1 MLLQIEN
8 LTFGWLDTP
17 LLNLVNC
24 SVDRGYIVQLTGE
37 NGSGKTTLLKLI
49 AGMIPHFERGNILR
63 GDILFNDKSVLEY
76 PPKSFFPW
84 IGFVPGKNI
93 DFFLFTENMTD
104 EISFVSSVL
113 KFDRKTIDA
122 RQRDFFNFFQ
132 GLEHDVKLPFK
143 EMDFSQKVLSLTF
156 IYFLQDAV
164 LYLFDEVLNRFSVD
178 ELNQW
183 HDFFE
188 FLAMKKKA
196 IIHIDHQIAIRGNQ
210 QWSLSQGNLV
220 THHA

>member
-24 SVDRGYIVQLTGE
+24 SMDRGDIVQLTGE

-49 AGMIPHFERGNILR
+49 AGMIPHFERGNVLH
-63 GDILFNDKSVLEY
+63 GNILFNDKAVFEN

-84 IGFVPGKNI
+84 IGFVPGKNL
-93 DFFLFTENMTD
+93 DFFLFSENMTD
-104 EISFVSSVL
+104 EVTFVSSVL
-113 KFDRKTIDA
+113 KIDRKTIDA
-122 RQRDFFNFFQ
+122 RQHDFFNLFQ
-132 GLEHDVKLPFK
+132 GFKHIVKLPFK
-143 EMDFSQKVLSLTF
+143 EMELSQKVLSLTF
-156 IYFLQDAV
+156 IYFLQNAV
-164 LYLFDEVLNRFSVD
+164 LYLFDEVLNRFSID

-188 FLAMKKKA
+188 FLAMKNKA
-196 IIHIDHQIAIRGNQ
+196 ILHIDHQIAVRGNR
-210 QWSLSQGNLV
+210 QWSLLQGNLMV
-220 THHA
+220 HHA